1 MIRVK
6 SGESWAGYSIY
17 MAIRIVVA
25 DQGEARFYDRSGAVL
40 RAAGSL
46 ENPAAHQ
53 HDRDFKSDRQGRIFS
68 RGRATGQRR
77 GAVARHAAG
86 GERGPRKREAELFA
100 KRIARALSAAA
111 RAGDFDGLVLVA
123 GPAFLG
129 LLRAALPKHL
139 KAAVVGQVAKDLVH
153 LPVTKL
159 RSHLPRS

>member
-1 MIRVK
+1 
-6 SGESWAGYSIY
+6 
-17 MAIRIVVA
+17 MATRIVVA
-25 DQGEARFYDRSGAVL
+25 DQAEARFYDRSGAVL
-40 RAAGSL
+40 RAAGAL

-68 RGRATGQRR
+68 SVRASGQRR

-86 GERGPRKREAELFA
+86 GERSPRKRAAELFA
-100 KRIARALSAAA
+100 KRIARELSAAS

-129 LLRAALPKHL
+129 LLRAALPKHV
-139 KAAVVGQVAKDLVH
+139 KSAVVGEVAKDLVH
-153 LPVTKL
+153 LSMTAL